1 MFGFIKEFL
10 YCKKELRKWRESNPH
25 NNTFLVK
32 PLFDAK
38 CVSVGKGSYGPINV
52 EMSRHDFKLKIGS
65 FCSIANEVTFILS
78 SEHNT
83 NLISTYPFKVLTT
96 KTAECEALSRGDII
110 VDDDVWIGYR
120 ATILS
125 GVRIGQGAVIAAG
138 AVVTKDV
145 EPYQIVAG
153 VPAKPIKFRFDEEL
167 RNELLKVDF
176 SKLEEETI
184 RSNIEKLYCALE
196 NKEQLKWMPKK

>member
-1 MFGFIKEFL
+1 M
-10 YCKKELRKWRESNPH
+10 RKWRESNPH

-38 CVSVGKGSYGPINV
+38 CVNVGNGTYGPIDV
-52 EMSRHDFKLKIGS
+52 EMSRRDIVLTIGN
-65 FCSIANEVTFILS
+65 FCSIANDVKFVLS
-78 SEHNT
+78 AEHPT
-83 NLISTYPFKVLTT
+83 NFISTYPFKVLCT
-96 KTAECEALSRGDII
+96 KTAECEALSKGNII
-110 VDDDVWIGYR
+110 VGDDVWIGYG

-125 GVRIGQGAVIAAG
+125 GVHVGQGAVIAAG

-167 RNELLKVDF
+167 RNELLKIDF

-184 RSNIEKLYCALE
+184 RSNLEKLYCTLE
-196 NKEQLKWMPKK
+196 NKEQLEWMPKK